1 MTNKGNGKML
11 TVVAGE
17 LKFTD
22 TICGEQAYWTW
33 EQEDFLWGVIRHKVN
48 NQPCMIFELLVWTQE
63 WTQKTSPDIRQMS
76 LLVLDDWV

>member
-22 TICGEQAYWTW
+22 TICGEQAHWTW

-48 NQPCMIFELLVWTQE
+48 NNLTELEMVI
-63 WTQKTSPDIRQMS
+63 SIRK
-76 LLVLDDWV
+76 VEKP

>member
-1 MTNKGNGKML
+1 ML

-33 EQEDFLWGVIRHKVN
+33 EQEDFLWGVIRRKVN
-48 NQPCMIFELLVWTQE
+48 NNLTELEMIIFITKQ
-63 WTQKTSPDIRQMS
+63 S
-76 LLVLDDWV
+76 

>member
-1 MTNKGNGKML
+1 ML

-22 TICGEQAYWTW
+22 AICGERAHWTW

-48 NQPCMIFELLVWTQE
+48 NNLTELEMIILIKKQ
-63 WTQKTSPDIRQMS
+63 S
-76 LLVLDDWV
+76 